1 MQAYKLTALAASGLL
16 LGACATTTQPA
27 RSASGV
33 SLEVLDACN
42 RVTADYL
49 YKKASDERD
58 APDGDTPTQSAPT
71 PNAEDPLITTD
82 EETTD
87 PVIERCLDIIDREM
101 QAQAYILANS
111 GYSGGYTSYSYWQ
124 PAYSGFGYG
133 HSRFYRPYYNRHG
146 YPYHSGNIRQNRGFS
161 ETVGT
166 AANIARRNSGGTST
180 TTPSQSAPQPTFSP
194 PPPPPPARVA
204 PAPRPQPAR
213 SYSPP
218 RSRTNPSVP
227 KQRD

>member
-1 MQAYKLTALAASGLL
+1 MQNYRLIPLAAAGLL

-33 SLEVLDACN
+33 SLDVLDACN

-49 YKKASDERD
+49 YKKVSDETVPPEG
-58 APDGDTPTQSAPT
+58 AEAKPSAPT
-71 PNAEDPLITTD
+71 SNSEDPLITTD
-82 EETTD
+82 DETTD
-87 PVIERCLDIIDREM
+87 PVITRCLDIIDREM

-133 HSRFYRPYYNRHG
+133 HSRFYRPYYNQHG
-146 YPYHSGNIRQNRGFS
+146 YPYRHRGTRQNRGFS

-166 AANIARRNSGGTST
+166 AANISRGNSSGTST
-180 TTPSQSAPQPTFSP
+180 PSVTRAAPARTVSP
-194 PPPPPPARVA
+194 PPPPPVRAA

-218 RSRTNPSVP
+218 KSRTNPSVP

>member
-1 MQAYKLTALAASGLL
+1 MQAYKLTTLAAAGLL
-16 LGACATTTQPA
+16 LGACATTIQPA

-42 RVTADYL
+42 RLTADYL
-49 YKKASDERD
+49 YNKVAADASGESE
-58 APDGDTPTQSAPT
+58 AEANSSPKGSESA
-71 PNAEDPLITTD
+71 ALITTD
-82 EETTD
+82 DDTTD
-87 PVIERCLDIIDREM
+87 PVIKRCLDIIDREM
-101 QAQAYILANS
+101 QAQAYVFANS

-124 PAYSGFGYG
+124 PAYSGYGYG

-146 YPYHSGNIRQNRGFS
+146 YPYYSGNVRQNRGFS

-166 AANIARRNSGGTST
+166 AANIARGTSIA
-180 TTPSQSAPQPTFSP
+180 TPSQSAPQRTFSP

-213 SYSPP
+213 TYSPP
-218 RSRTNPSVP
+218 RSRTTPSVP